1 MNYLVHT
8 LENVYITVL
17 LDVLGGGYMEL
28 NINSRDPVYL
38 QVVRYFKEQIA
49 TSKLQAGEEIPSR
62 RELAGLLKINPNTAQ
77 KAYKEMEEQRLIT
90 TERNF
95 PSRITTDEV
104 VLQSVREELISEA
117 IDTFISSV
125 KVINVPVDELLR
137 KVKEKYET
145 KNEKM

>member
-1 MNYLVHT
+1 
-8 LENVYITVL
+8 
-17 LDVLGGGYMEL
+17 MEL

-38 QVVRYFKEQIA
+38 QVVRYFKERIA
-49 TSKLQAGEEIPSR
+49 TSKLKSGEEIPSR

-77 KAYKEMEEQRLIT
+77 KAYKEMEEQGLIT

-117 IDTFISSV
+117 IDTFISSIR
-125 KVINVPVDELLR
+125 VINVPVDELLI
-137 KVKEKYET
+137 KVKEKYEA
-145 KNEKM
+145 KNEEM